1 MATRTADQLL
11 AGHLG
16 LRLAFQADPAFVA
29 DVRHAV
35 GGIARA
41 LCAAEVAE
49 TLELLASELATNGI
63 KALYALLELTAPAT
77 DTTPE
82 LSVTLIRFPGGV
94 VLSCWDPYWQSIP
107 TPEEAGPD
115 DVSGRGLFL
124 VDALADEWGVEL
136 DAAEDGTMRGK
147 FVYVVLLVSD
157 DSEPTTPTPLA
168 PAMAPPAA
176 IPRMRCDPAKVGFP
190 QPSLRGVKVQ
200 CSSGF
205 DTALGKRVLAGLG
218 AL

>member
-16 LRLAFQADPAFVA
+16 LRLTFQADPAFVA

-63 KALYALLELTAPAT
+63 KALLSLPAAQADSST
-77 DTTPE
+77 DTPE
-82 LSVTLIRFPGGV
+82 LAMTLIRFPGGV
-94 VLSCWDPYWQSIP
+94 AVSCWDPFWQS
-107 TPEEAGPD
+107 TPKPDTAGPAD
-115 DVSGRGLFL
+115 ESGRGLFL
-124 VDALADEWGVEL
+124 VEALSDRWGCEMDEE
-136 DAAEDGTMRGK
+136 EDGTVRGK
-147 FVYVVLLVSD
+147 SVYAVLLFSDREPAIPAPTVSPESSPSVAAASRD
-157 DSEPTTPTPLA
+157 DSTMLDVLPTTMRDLRVEPLDA
-168 PAMAPPAA
+168 EM
-176 IPRMRCDPAKVGFP
+176 G
-190 QPSLRGVKVQ
+190 Q
-200 CSSGF
+200 
-205 DTALGKRVLAGLG
+205 RVLAGLG

>member
-16 LRLAFQADPAFVA
+16 LRLTFQADPAFVA

-41 LCAAEVAE
+41 LCAGEVAE

-63 KALYALLELTAPAT
+63 KALYALLGLTAPAT
-77 DTTPE
+77 DDTPD
-82 LSVTLIRFPGGV
+82 LSVTLVRFPGGV
-94 VLSCWDPYWQSIP
+94 VLSCWDPDWQSIP
-107 TPEEAGPD
+107 APEDAGPD

-124 VDALADEWGVEL
+124 VDALADRWGVEL

-147 FVYVVLLVSD
+147 VVYVVLLVSD
-157 DSEPTTPTPLA
+157 NNKPTTPTQLA
-168 PAMAPPAA
+168 PSMDPPVA
-176 IPRMRCDPAKVGFP
+176 IPRMRCAPAKAGFP
-190 QPSLRGVKVQ
+190 QPSLGGVKIQ

-205 DTALGKRVLAGLG
+205 DTALGQRVLAELG
-218 AL
+218 AT